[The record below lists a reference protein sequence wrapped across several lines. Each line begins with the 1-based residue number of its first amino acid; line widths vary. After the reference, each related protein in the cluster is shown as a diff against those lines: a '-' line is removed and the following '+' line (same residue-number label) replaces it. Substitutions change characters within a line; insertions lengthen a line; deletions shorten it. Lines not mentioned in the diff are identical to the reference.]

1 MRRLLVLN
9 MCIGF
14 APSSTQH
21 FTGRYSGISSLLFS
35 LVFPSFFSSSASVCL
50 FYHTF
55 SFWSHTVLFFVL
67 VALEKLVER
76 RLWQLC
82 LEMAL
87 RMTGLAHSA
96 GEGGRPL
103 QLLGFGLLVALQFGG
118 WGYSLLCGLLDRTRR
133 WIRKESPEFCFV
145 SACCKGFGKDFT
157 AYLII
162 ITVH

>member
-1 MRRLLVLN
+1 M
-9 MCIGF
+9 
-14 APSSTQH
+14 
-21 FTGRYSGISSLLFS
+21 
-35 LVFPSFFSSSASVCL
+35 
-50 FYHTF
+50 
-55 SFWSHTVLFFVL
+55 L

-96 GEGGRPL
+96 GEGG
-103 QLLGFGLLVALQFGG
+103 QASAAAGLWAAGG
-118 WGYSLLCGLLDRTRR
+118 PAVWRRGYSLLCSLLDRTRR